1 MFEIKAIVR
10 LDRQE
15 DVIAALH
22 AVPDLPGVTV
32 SVVEGVGR
40 RHADPL
46 VESGDYGRIA
56 MAKIEIVVA
65 EDRLRL
71 HPRAGG
77 AVEGRQ
83 PVPEG
88 HFPVGRFVFADGH
101 CHQGGLQLKY
111 HER

>member
-71 HPRAGG
+71 HPLARVARSRVASQSLKGTFPS
-77 AVEGRQ
+77 AVSYSRTVTAIRE
-83 PVPEG
+83 
-88 HFPVGRFVFADGH
+88 ASN
-101 CHQGGLQLKY
+101 
-111 HER
+111 